1 LRCDKRQG
9 NRRISAELDLDGSR
23 YALGRT
29 LDHCAVNRTRRSET
43 VAPEYPVAYL
53 PSLESSSFRMT
64 PRFAGAED
72 CVQGDDELSHDG
84 GDNDF
89 AWLAAKWRTRDP

>member
-1 LRCDKRQG
+1 MRSKFVTPERRLR
-9 NRRISAELDLDGSR
+9 
-23 YALGRT
+23 
-29 LDHCAVNRTRRSET
+29 
-43 VAPEYPVAYL
+43 YL

-89 AWLAAKWRTRDP
+89 AWLAVPSEFIGEEPHDGVMLDGDQRRHVERLADGGSSCLDMARDRKSVV